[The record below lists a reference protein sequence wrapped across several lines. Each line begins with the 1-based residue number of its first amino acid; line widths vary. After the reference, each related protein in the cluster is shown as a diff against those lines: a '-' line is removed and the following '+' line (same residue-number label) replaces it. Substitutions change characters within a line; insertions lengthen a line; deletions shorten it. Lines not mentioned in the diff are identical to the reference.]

1 MNSTALA
8 LIVAGAFVAPMPALA
23 DEPVIVLDRTH
34 LAAAD
39 AHTPDAW
46 ARWAEDFSREMRTSM
61 GAMFAPRMG
70 TQKLVKG
77 APYSADVVTEN
88 NQALPDGN
96 AIQRKT
102 QGAVYRDGEGRT
114 RQETPGDGKQP
125 TVYIHDPVEGR
136 SVILTPGSKRAIV
149 SRASSTPEPDRA
161 KNRDKQVV
169 VVNGREVRVEDG
181 RVFIDGKEVTSGK
194 VDVTSGGKRIR
205 VDGGK
210 ISIDG
215 KEVGPDGDHKGTV
228 DKIVVKTIDAGDSP
242 DGTERQEVRV
252 QVVRSGDSLHWT
264 PHPAPPFP
272 PIPPMPPTPP
282 GTFDTPVAP
291 MPPMP
296 GVQTFRFESRGKLGK
311 GVTTNL
317 GTKDFDGVK
326 AEGKST
332 VWTIAAGEI
341 GNRNAINVTSEAWY
355 SPDLQLT
362 VYSRYNDPRTGE
374 SIYRLANIRRGEP
387 SAELFRI
394 PAGYETKKR
403 VARER

>member
-1 MNSTALA
+1 MNSATLA

-23 DEPVIVLDRTH
+23 DEPVIVLERTH
-34 LAAAD
+34 LAAVE
-39 AHTPDAW
+39 AHSADAW
-46 ARWAEDFSREMRTSM
+46 ARWAEDFSRDMRTSM

-102 QGAVYRDGEGRT
+102 QGTVYRDGEGRT

-149 SRASSTPEPDRA
+149 SRASSTPEP
-161 KNRDKQVV
+161 
-169 VVNGREVRVEDG
+169 G
-181 RVFIDGKEVTSGK
+181 RVKHKE
-194 VDVTSGGKRIR
+194 IR
-205 VDGGK
+205 
-210 ISIDG
+210 
-215 KEVGPDGDHKGTV
+215 PDGDAKGTV
-228 DKIVVKTIDAGDSP
+228 DKIVVKTIDAAESP

-252 QVVRSGDSLHWT
+252 QVVRSGDGSAWT
-264 PHPAPPFP
+264 PHPAAPMP

-282 GTFDTPVAP
+282 GTFDTPI
-291 MPPMP
+291 PPMP

-317 GTKDFDGVK
+317 GMKDFDGVK

-341 GNRNAINVTSEAWY
+341 GNRNAINVTSESWY

-387 SAELFRI
+387 SAELFRV
-394 PAGYETKKR
+394 PAGYEVKQR
-403 VARER
+403 AARER